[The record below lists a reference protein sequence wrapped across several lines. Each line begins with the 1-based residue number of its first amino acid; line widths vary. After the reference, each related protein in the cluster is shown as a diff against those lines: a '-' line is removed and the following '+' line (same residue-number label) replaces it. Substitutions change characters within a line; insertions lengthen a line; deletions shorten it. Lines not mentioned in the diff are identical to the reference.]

1 MKEPRCT
8 VCNHPRCD
16 EIDRM
21 LAAGTPSMRN
31 IGQNFGLTVWALRRH
46 ARRHLPE
53 TLSKAARL
61 AEIARADDL
70 VPRLEKAVN
79 VAEEVMVEAREM
91 GTAEGTVSA

>member
-1 MKEPRCT
+1 
-8 VCNHPRCD
+8 
-16 EIDRM
+16 M